1 MPIDLTNLPR
11 LIPRG
16 VDDLLA
22 LLVELLLIG
31 LSINWCVGVLQGT
44 RGTRPLKGVL
54 MVLVVATLVVRL
66 VAGRFGWQR
75 LELLYQ
81 YFLVGMAFVT
91 LVAFQPELRRA
102 VIRAGDVRLSR
113 YRSPQSK
120 IIATL
125 LKAAATLSKH
135 RHGALVAIER
145 DVDLRGWAENG
156 TLLNAEVTSSLLTSI
171 FFPNS
176 PLHDLGV
183 IIKGDRVLAA
193 NCQFP
198 IAESDEITESL
209 GSRHLAA
216 VGMSY
221 ETDALLLVVSE
232 ETGQISIADRGHLV
246 RLASPEQLVDELEKR
261 LGAKY
266 GPGAGRARGSWM
278 PRLTWGSVRRALVVV
293 PLTMVIWYLADQ
305 ATQIEVEGIGISL
318 EVNPGPERI
327 VEVREPESRNFELTL
342 RGSQRAIDAMR
353 ALADNKPVTIEW
365 MPPRSYAEANTYSLP
380 SAELLNRLPAFE
392 SRGLTVVIATPAT
405 LSFDVDELVTA
416 TIPIQPSTTSTRIS
430 DVVFTP
436 ATVKVAVRKRDWERI
451 PEDQRVAE
459 VKLESAI
466 KTAQPGKMTNIPRIG
481 VERGFGNAK
490 FVRVE
495 PDGVSASFK
504 LVEVR
509 DRQTLT
515 GVPVQLVTSPQLWKQ
530 YDLVLADPNELRI
543 DLEVEGDHTTIEALR
558 EQDVRAWVVA
568 TADLMAAPPEFRS
581 VQVEV
586 ALPPGVSVVPPMR
599 TVRMRLQERTA
610 NGQ

>member
-1 MPIDLTNLPR
+1 MPIDLTNLLR
-11 LIPRG
+11 LFPRG
-16 VDDLLA
+16 VDEILA

-31 LSINWCVGVLQGT
+31 LSINWCVSVLQGT

-81 YFLVGMAFVT
+81 YFLVGMAFIT

-135 RHGALVAIER
+135 RHGALIAIER

-221 ETDALLLVVSE
+221 ETDALLVVVSE

-266 GPGAGRARGSWM
+266 GPGAGRARASWT

-293 PLTMVIWYLADQ
+293 PLTMIIWYLADQ
-305 ATQIEVEGIGISL
+305 ATQVESEGIGVAL
-318 EVNPGPERI
+318 EVNAGPERI
-327 VEVREPESRNFELTL
+327 VEVREPDSRNFEVTL
-342 RGSQRAIDAMR
+342 RGSQRAIDAIR
-353 ALADNKPVTIEW
+353 AVADNKPAAIEW
-365 MPPRSYAEANTYSLP
+365 TLPRSYSEANTYSLP

-392 SRGLTVVIATPAT
+392 ARGLTVLAATPAT
-405 LSFDVDELVTA
+405 LTFDVDELVTA
-416 TIPIQPSTTSTRIS
+416 TIPIQPSSTSTRIS
-430 DVVFTP
+430 DVTFSP
-436 ATVKVAVRKRDWERI
+436 ATVKVAMRRREWERV
-451 PEDQRVAE
+451 PEDQRIAE
-459 VKLESAI
+459 VKLEALI
-466 KTAQPGKMTNIPRIG
+466 KSAQPGKLTSVPRIG
-481 VERGFGNAK
+481 VERTIGNAR
-490 FVRVE
+490 FVRIE
-495 PDGVSASFK
+495 PDGVAVSFR

-509 DRQTLT
+509 DRQTIT
-515 GVPVQLVTSPQLWKQ
+515 GVSVQLVTSPQLWKQ

-543 DLEVEGDHTTIEALR
+543 DVEVEGDHSTLESLR
-558 EQDVRAWVVA
+558 DQDVRAWVTA
-568 TADLMAAPPEFRS
+568 TPDLLVAPPEFRS
-581 VQVEV
+581 VQVELN
-586 ALPPGVSVVPPMR
+586 LPAGVTVIQPMR
-599 TVRMRLQERTA
+599 TVRMRLQERGA